1 MAYCPRFK
9 SYRDVQQW
17 LERIGAEMARKR
29 GLPPPKVGFYESIYV
44 KGERW
49 DVGVGLYD
57 FGTETII
64 LHPREVRKVLEPTS
78 FTSWRFGILRHFYH
92 EFAHHEQY
100 HRADRNWE
108 RAFNEVEIRK
118 PWVERRHE
126 KEAEEEARKMW
137 DKFDRTLDPLGELER
152 GQSIAKRGVSFLEKL
167 KASPEL
173 IEEMKKGSLESLE
186 LHREMGYL
194 LCEVEERLIPGTLCR
209 GEACRVFV
217 EDCPQKAVL
226 IGSFHTHPFPSG
238 RPHDV
243 LSRGDLFS
251 SFVEKDEK
259 IACVG
264 SAILVLKPRPPK
276 PPEYGA
282 IIEIFCVEPK
292 PETTKEDVKRLIEE
306 LGEYY
311 HPMYGLDSEKY
322 EEALKPYF
330 RMMRLEFEIPKVEF
344 SNRIS
349 TIIEAHRTR
358 VEHVAER

>member
-1 MAYCPRFK
+1 MSAIVLPK
-9 SYRDVQQW
+9 DPSPVDV
-17 LERIGAEMARKR
+17 
-29 GLPPPKVGFYESIYV
+29 S
-44 KGERW
+44 
-49 DVGVGLYD
+49 
-57 FGTETII
+57 
-64 LHPREVRKVLEPTS
+64 
-78 FTSWRFGILRHFYH
+78 H
-92 EFAHHEQY
+92 EFMHLYAHVK
-100 HRADRNWE
+100 
-108 RAFNEVEIRK
+108 NE
-118 PWVERRHE
+118 PWLHDESEVERRA
-126 KEAEEEARKMW
+126 KEALK
-137 DKFDRTLDPLGELER
+137 KLGVE
-152 GQSIAKRGVSFLEKL
+152 IAKRGIGLLEKL

-173 IEEMKKGSLESLE
+173 IEEMMKGSLESLE

-194 LCEVEERLIPGTLCR
+194 LCEVKERLIPGTFCR
-209 GEACRVFV
+209 GEACRVFI

-238 RPHDV
+238 RPRDV

-330 RMMRLEFEIPKVEF
+330 RMMRLEFEIPKVEL
-344 SNRIS
+344 
-349 TIIEAHRTR
+349 E
-358 VEHVAER
+358 